1 MSGIIDISKLKIPPE
16 RHELD
21 VANYFAK
28 LGYNIEFIPP
38 SNIPE
43 IHTPDILMDG
53 VQWEIKCPQGKSQST
68 IENNIKKA
76 LIQSQYIII
85 DLKRTNLPSE
95 YCISQA
101 KLQFDKR
108 TSIKRLIVI
117 KKDRTH
123 IIFQRK

>member
-53 VQWEIKCPQGKSQST
+53 V
-68 IENNIKKA
+68 
-76 LIQSQYIII
+76 
-85 DLKRTNLPSE
+85 
-95 YCISQA
+95 
-101 KLQFDKR
+101 
-108 TSIKRLIVI
+108 
-117 KKDRTH
+117 
-123 IIFQRK
+123 